1 MGQEIVDSCKS
12 WLPSHLGRKNRDPG
26 WLRFTAFAKACVKGH
41 LVDFSCVFIL
51 CILSFFFY

>member
-1 MGQEIVDSCKS
+1 MGQEIVDSCKR
-12 WLPSHLGRKNRDPG
+12 WLPSLHGRKTRDPG

-51 CILSFFFY
+51 CIQSFFS